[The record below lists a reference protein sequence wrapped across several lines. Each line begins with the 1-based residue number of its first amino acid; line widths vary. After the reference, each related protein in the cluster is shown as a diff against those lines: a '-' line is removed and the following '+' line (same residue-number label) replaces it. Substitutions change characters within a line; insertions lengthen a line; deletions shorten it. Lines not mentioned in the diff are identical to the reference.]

1 MIARILEVG
10 IIILVVACTAGVAVR
25 AEDTTPEPAVT
36 PSEIVITDDVQPYFG
51 PLGPDSPLYGLKIA
65 LENLDEAFT
74 FNTSEKVMKQMKHA
88 ELRISEVKGLLLM
101 NKSVDAERALD
112 AYFEE
117 MNLTALDLSSIPV
130 RTTGIANAY
139 RQHVK
144 HELVLQDLL
153 RANPNSTKLSQ
164 ALNRT
169 LELEGKFIEKS
180 GERIEKLTQQL
191 NRITAKVVRTAN
203 KTQEK
208 SGDRD
213 STATTTTTSP
223 ITSDHGKGKEKQVE
237 KATEAASVTTQTTPP
252 ASGDTSGKD
261 KDKGKENNGKGPK

>member
-25 AEDTTPEPAVT
+25 AEDISHEPTAT

-88 ELRISEVKGLLLM
+88 ELRIAEAKGLLLM

-112 AYFEE
+112 AYFEK

-130 RTTGIANAY
+130 RTTGIATAY
-139 RQHVK
+139 QQHVK
-144 HELVLQDLL
+144 HELMLRDLL
-153 RANPNSTKLSQ
+153 QANPNSTKLWR
-164 ALNRT
+164 ALNHT
-169 LELEGKFIEKS
+169 LDLEDKFIEKS
-180 GERIEKLTQQL
+180 GERIEKLTQKL
-191 NRITAKVVRTAN
+191 NRITAKVVRIAN
-203 KTQEK
+203 KTQERE
-208 SGDRD
+208 DRG
-213 STATTTTTSP
+213 STTATTTPTTS
-223 ITSDHGKGKEKQVE
+223 DNGKGKGKQVE
-237 KATEAASVTTQTTPP
+237 RDTDAASVTPETTTPAP
-252 ASGDTSGKD
+252 DSESGKD
-261 KDKGKENNGKGPK
+261 KGKSNNGKGPK